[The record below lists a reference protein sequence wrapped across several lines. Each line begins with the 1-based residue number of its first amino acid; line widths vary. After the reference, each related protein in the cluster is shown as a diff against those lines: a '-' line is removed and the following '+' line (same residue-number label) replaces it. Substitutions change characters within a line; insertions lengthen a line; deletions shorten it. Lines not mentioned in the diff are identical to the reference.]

1 MPALML
7 DSDQPAVLLEPRFA
21 NLRIATYADLVT
33 PEIIAAAGPRL
44 KVIDRGSGDPHGLAT
59 IADIERGVLSA
70 AEGVAKVKQWLE
82 ERRPQPT
89 VYHNRAQWEEVNRAA
104 DGLNYAHWVATLDG
118 TLVPSG
124 FYMAAVQFAGA
135 GTLGFHAD
143 MSIVWEDSWHPVPGG
158 PSAARLDTLRAVAET
173 VARGGA
179 QLLAD
184 IRAL

>member
-7 DSDQPAVLLEPRFA
+7 DSDQPAVLLESRFA

-59 IADIERGVLSA
+59 IADVERGVLSV
-70 AEGVAKVKQWLE
+70 AEGVAKVRQWLE
-82 ERRPQPT
+82 EKRPQPT
-89 VYHNRAQWEEVNRAA
+89 IYHNRSTWEEINKAA
-104 DGLNYAHWVATLDG
+104 DGLDYTHWVATLDG
-118 TLVPSG
+118 TMVPSG
-124 FYMAAVQFAGA
+124 YYMAVVQAWGA
-135 GTLGFHAD
+135 AALGFHAD
-143 MSIVWEDSWHPVPGG
+143 MSIVWDDGWHRLPGG
-158 PSAARLDTLRAVAET
+158 PPAAQLDTLRAVAET